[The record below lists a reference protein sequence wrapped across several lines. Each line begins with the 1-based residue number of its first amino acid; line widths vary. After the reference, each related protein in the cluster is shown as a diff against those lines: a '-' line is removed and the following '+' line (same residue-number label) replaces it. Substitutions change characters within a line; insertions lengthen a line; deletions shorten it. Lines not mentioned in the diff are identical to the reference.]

1 MEPTGIELSRHL
13 GCESRIDSKVERGIA
28 CPHVMNFRQLIRHN
42 RALAAAL
49 LLLGTSVCAHAA
61 TYTWDGGGA
70 DSDWT
75 TANNWNPN
83 GAPSLS
89 GGHDIVF
96 STSNRLSNN
105 ADNGGW
111 TINSLSFASG
121 AGTFSLS
128 GGNLGVNAGGITNSS
143 TSTQTIGNQIT
154 LGANQ
159 TWNATSGAIIANGYV
174 SGNGKNLTLGG
185 GSAITFNSQLNGAG
199 TVTTSGS
206 GSRTFNGYTSAATF
220 SIGGSGTTTFNG
232 ELSASSGITITGSGN
247 VAFTGQINNGTLTLN
262 GTGTTTL
269 SGSGSKNIS
278 STVVN
283 SGTLVMDQTGGG
295 DAINGSLTV
304 NNGGTVEFQGN
315 NQVPSWQTVTLNTGS
330 TLLLGDTTQAFTNL
344 VITGDSVIDFGGGG
358 SSLSLSSVTV
368 TNNAILTIVNWNN
381 AVDMFSAQT
390 NPGSSVV
397 QVYYADTGTT
407 GTYTSGSGSIKPG
420 TPVPEPATY
429 GALMTGSSI
438 ALLVWLRRRSRQA

>member
-1 MEPTGIELSRHL
+1 MLNLSQIR
-13 GCESRIDSKVERGIA
+13 
-28 CPHVMNFRQLIRHN
+28 RHN
-42 RALAAAL
+42 HTLAAAL
-49 LLLGTSVCAHAA
+49 LLLSTLVCARAA

-70 DSDWT
+70 DSNWA

-83 GAPSLS
+83 GAPSTS

-96 STSNRLSNN
+96 ATSNQLSNN
-105 ADNGGW
+105 ANNGGW
-111 TINSLSFASG
+111 TINSLTFASG

-128 GGNLGVNAGGITNSS
+128 GGNLGINSGGITNSS
-143 TSTQTIGNQIT
+143 TGTQTIANQIT
-154 LGANQ
+154 LSANQ
-159 TWNATSGAIIANGYV
+159 TWNASSGAIIANGYV
-174 SGNGKNLTLGG
+174 GGNGKNLTLGG

-199 TVTTSGS
+199 TVTTGGA

-232 ELSASSGITITGSGN
+232 ELNASSGITITGSGN
-247 VAFTGQINNGTLTLN
+247 VALTGQFDNGTLTLN

-304 NNGGTVEFQGN
+304 NNGGTVEFQGD
-315 NQVPSWQTVTLNTGS
+315 NQVPAWQTVTLNTGS

-358 SSLSLSSVTV
+358 SALNLSSLTV
-368 TNNAILTIVNWNN
+368 ANNAILTIVNWNN
-381 AVDMFSAQT
+381 AVDMFSAQS

-397 QVYYADTGTT
+397 QVYYADTGSN
-407 GTYTSGSGSIKPG
+407 GTYSSGGGSIRPG

-429 GALMTGSSI
+429 GLIMTGSSI
-438 ALLVWLRRRSRQA
+438 AVLVWLRRRSRQA